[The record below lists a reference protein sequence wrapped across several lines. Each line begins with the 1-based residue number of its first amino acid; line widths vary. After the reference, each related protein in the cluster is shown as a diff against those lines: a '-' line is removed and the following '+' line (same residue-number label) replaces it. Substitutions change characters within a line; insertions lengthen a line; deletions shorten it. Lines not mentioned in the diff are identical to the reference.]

1 MFAGRCA
8 VLNKL
13 LITLMVQTIFF
24 VLDLY
29 KKCKFYIERKKR
41 MMKTTEFTRK
51 YNKFTKGRNK
61 GRTENVRRV
70 LTKLMLIDT
79 RQTTPK
85 TVAWLIVASLAPTS
99 ELSALARWIK
109 EMAEFF
115 DTMHKAGESTLLS
128 VLERLLSSR
137 NLCAQVTALS
147 IEKTT
152 LALTIMHKTGEVKT
166 TTKVSPE
173 PIPDITEVVMISGAA
188 LLELNTMILNPN
200 YEYN

>member
-1 MFAGRCA
+1 
-8 VLNKL
+8 
-13 LITLMVQTIFF
+13 
-24 VLDLY
+24 
-29 KKCKFYIERKKR
+29 
-41 MMKTTEFTRK
+41 MKTTEFARK
-51 YNKFTKGRNK
+51 YSKFTKGKNK
-61 GRTENVRRV
+61 AKNENARQA
-70 LTKLMLIDT
+70 LTRLMLIDT
-79 RQTTPK
+79 RETTPK
-85 TVAWLIVASLAPTS
+85 TVAWIIVASLAPVS
-99 ELSALARWIK
+99 EISALTKWIK
-109 EMAEFF
+109 DKAEFF
-115 DTMHKAGESTLLS
+115 DAMHKAGESTLLS
-128 VLERLLSSR
+128 VLERLLSER

>member
-24 VLDLY
+24 VLSLR
-29 KKCKFYIERKKR
+29 KFNKKR
-41 MMKTTEFTRK
+41 NYNKMKTTEFARK
-51 YNKFTKGRNK
+51 YSKFTKGKNK
-61 GRTENVRRV
+61 AKNENARQV
-70 LTKLMLIDT
+70 LTRLMLIDT

-85 TVAWLIVASLAPTS
+85 TVAWLIIASLAPTS

-128 VLERLLSSR
+128 VLERLLSER